1 MANSVMFPIKT
12 SAQYDGSKIETFINA
27 GADIDNGTVFVKSTL
42 STATDESEVYTLTL
56 PATGAGLTNLYMAYT
71 SELNMIVGSDGN
83 EYRVGDLNPKNFTNY
98 AGYAFNGFK
107 LTVGDRIKITGDGLG
122 GTKSTNTFV
131 VATNG
136 TGKLTWAAAAV
147 SGVSLKLVKES
158 YFSIPEGGIGS
169 QRTVA
174 YVFEVVAVA

>member
-1 MANSVMFPIKT
+1 MAKSVMFPIKT
-12 SAQYDGSKIETFINA
+12 SAQDVGAFNETFTHT
-27 GADIDNGTVFVKSTL
+27 ADIDNGTVFVKGAL
-42 STATDESEVYTLTL
+42 STVADESEVYTISL
-56 PATGAGLTNLYMAYT
+56 PAAVAGLTNLYMAYT
-71 SELNMIVGSDGN
+71 SPLNMVIGADGN
-83 EYRVGDLNPKNFTNY
+83 EYRMGDLNPKNFTNY

-107 LTVGDRIKITGDGLG
+107 LTLGDRIKITADGLG
-122 GTKSTNTFV
+122 GTKGSNTFV
-131 VATNG
+131 VATAS

>member
-1 MANSVMFPIKT
+1 MAKSVMFPIKT
-12 SAQYDGSKIETFINA
+12 SAQDVGALIETFVHT
-27 GADIDNGTVFVKSTL
+27 ADIDNGTVFVKGAL
-42 STATDESEVYTLTL
+42 STDVDKSEVYTLSL
-56 PATGAGLTNLYMAYT
+56 PATGAGLANLYMAYT
-71 SELNMIVGSDGN
+71 SEDNIITGADGN
-83 EYRVGDLNPKNFTNY
+83 QFKVGDLNPKNYTNY

-107 LTVGDRIKITGDGLG
+107 LTVGDRVKITADGLG
-122 GTKSTNTFV
+122 GTKGTNTFV

-136 TGKLTWAAAAV
+136 TEKLTWAAAAI